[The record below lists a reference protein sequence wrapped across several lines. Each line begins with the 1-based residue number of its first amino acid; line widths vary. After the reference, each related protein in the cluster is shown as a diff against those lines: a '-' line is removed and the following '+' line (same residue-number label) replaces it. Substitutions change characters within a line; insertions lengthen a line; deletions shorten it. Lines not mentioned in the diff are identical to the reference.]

1 MAAIL
6 SMVGRL
12 ISILPKVEGDSA
24 NGHWV
29 RQSFVVE
36 VLEGNFTS
44 NVCFD
49 AWGENSVNALAAFK
63 TGDTVNVSFRPS
75 SREFNGKWYT
85 SLRAWRIVSETEAG
99 ATASQQENGVDPE
112 PAVAHID
119 TAPSEEAAEGGAVKK
134 LDDLPF

>member
-6 SMVGRL
+6 SIVGRI
-12 ISILPKVEGDSA
+12 ISILPKVEGESA

-36 VLEGNFTS
+36 VVEGNFTS

-63 TGDTVNVSFRPS
+63 TGDAVNVSFRPS

-85 SLRAWRIVSETEAG
+85 SLRAWRIVSETEATQTQHDG
-99 ATASQQENGVDPE
+99 VVDPE

-119 TAPSEEAAEGGAVKK
+119 TTPSEETAEGGAVKK
-134 LDDLPF
+134 LEDLPF